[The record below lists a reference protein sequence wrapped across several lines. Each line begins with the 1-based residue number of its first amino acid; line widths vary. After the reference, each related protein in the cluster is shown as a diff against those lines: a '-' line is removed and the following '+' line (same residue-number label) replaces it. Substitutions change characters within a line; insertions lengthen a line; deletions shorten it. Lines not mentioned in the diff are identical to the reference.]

1 MDCQNKSC
9 QFSMWKDDR
18 FFTSKKK
25 KLTVQM
31 ATNLLNSGK
40 IGVKGLYSE
49 KSGKTYDATVVL
61 ADTGEK
67 YVNYRLE
74 FKD

>member
-1 MDCQNKSC
+1 
-9 QFSMWKDDR
+9 
-18 FFTSKKK
+18 
-25 KLTVQM
+25 M